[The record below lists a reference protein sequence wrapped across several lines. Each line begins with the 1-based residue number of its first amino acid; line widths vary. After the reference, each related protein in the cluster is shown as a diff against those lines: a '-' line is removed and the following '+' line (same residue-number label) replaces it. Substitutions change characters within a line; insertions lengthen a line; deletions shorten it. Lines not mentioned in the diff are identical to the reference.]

1 MDERPGD
8 RHGGRASDVL
18 AHDGGNQPP
27 GPSGGERGLRLGK
40 TVASLTQTAT
50 PRHPAKPSAAKHP
63 AACRRSAWAEP
74 QDARWPE
81 ALCGWGKG
89 SEGARTGKRRRP
101 WLRWGRREAARASA
115 WPLRP
120 PRLPGSGRRGGSD
133 TGRVLGGKEPS
144 LRREMSR
151 MGFGCPAS
159 EQKYLPGRD
168 PAGPLRLSPERKCT
182 SRGHYRTSA
191 VTRGFRGATERSPGI
206 GVPGPRFAKGREPPG
221 YTGPFPAA
229 PHFPGPTGTASP
241 LGVQRP
247 CHRALRSH
255 HGAGRVSCVKKPR
268 ERQREQC

>member
-1 MDERPGD
+1 
-8 RHGGRASDVL
+8 
-18 AHDGGNQPP
+18 
-27 GPSGGERGLRLGK
+27 
-40 TVASLTQTAT
+40 
-50 PRHPAKPSAAKHP
+50 
-63 AACRRSAWAEP
+63 
-74 QDARWPE
+74 
-81 ALCGWGKG
+81 
-89 SEGARTGKRRRP
+89 
-101 WLRWGRREAARASA
+101 
-115 WPLRP
+115 
-120 PRLPGSGRRGGSD
+120 
-133 TGRVLGGKEPS
+133 
-144 LRREMSR
+144 MSR

-255 HGAGRVSCVKKPR
+255 HGAGHVSCVKKPR
-268 ERQREQC
+268 ERQRERWWPQRTGCCGVIRAVLRPRWTPTPTPRVAGGTWIHNGGATWPSSLPARSRSGEPSAHSLRGS